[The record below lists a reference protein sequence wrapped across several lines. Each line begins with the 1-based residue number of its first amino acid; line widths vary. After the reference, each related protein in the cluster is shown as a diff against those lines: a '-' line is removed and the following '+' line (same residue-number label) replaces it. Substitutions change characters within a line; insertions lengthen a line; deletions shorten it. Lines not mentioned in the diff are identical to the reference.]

1 MYKNGQAVEVTIN
14 EMSEDGKKMTLALD
28 GAAAGTGPAGGDSGS
43 GSLEGSGFTAGKW
56 LQGEVQSVSSFGLF
70 VRPAGTEVTGLIHM
84 SQIPR
89 DLISALKK
97 RSSAQPSGNQTDVE
111 MLFQKGDVVS
121 CRINSY
127 GGPKKIDMSML
138 PPKNEED
145 DDDYVVDGRDPEEAE
160 PKEGPDGQQ
169 RRPRGEVKTGGIDSE
184 SIEVFNGE
192 KKLLWWKGES
202 YVPTPE
208 FALSEDQQENE
219 ITKESKSLVEGTWR
233 RMFELDLRKDE
244 AEFSSKVNDK
254 ELKELQEDI
263 GELMGLDDDMFAEP
277 ETLSLSISRPKV
289 GTFQVGSLDGLPDDW
304 RKEME
309 FFKELEGAETTTMAM
324 MRAGKASDQSEFDG
338 VVRTVEADIQS
349 KSPRREAP
357 APAPV
362 VTVEE
367 VPVETPVAEAP
378 TEETAAPESAS
389 ADA

>member
-160 PKEGPDGQQ
+160 PKEG
-169 RRPRGEVKTGGIDSE
+169 E
-184 SIEVFNGE
+184 SSPE
-192 KKLLWWKGES
+192 K
-202 YVPTPE
+202 V
-208 FALSEDQQENE
+208 
-219 ITKESKSLVEGTWR
+219 
-233 RMFELDLRKDE
+233 
-244 AEFSSKVNDK
+244 
-254 ELKELQEDI
+254 
-263 GELMGLDDDMFAEP
+263 
-277 ETLSLSISRPKV
+277 
-289 GTFQVGSLDGLPDDW
+289 
-304 RKEME
+304 
-309 FFKELEGAETTTMAM
+309 
-324 MRAGKASDQSEFDG
+324 
-338 VVRTVEADIQS
+338 
-349 KSPRREAP
+349 
-357 APAPV
+357 
-362 VTVEE
+362 
-367 VPVETPVAEAP
+367 
-378 TEETAAPESAS
+378 
-389 ADA
+389 